1 MAEVWQN
8 WGRCESARPA
18 RVEAPAGDEAIA
30 AVVKQAAAEGRKVK
44 VVGGGHSFTGIAAPV
59 DGGVQISLDRH
70 NQVLAADRATG
81 LVTVQAGIRLYDL
94 NEKLAAAGLAM
105 PNLGDIDQQSIAG
118 ATQTGTH
125 GTGKLLPGIA
135 AQIRALTIVTAD
147 GSVLSASPE
156 ENAELFHA
164 ARLGLGALGIV
175 STVTLQTV
183 PAFVLQAQE
192 TPASF
197 HELVD
202 DGGFDRY
209 VEENEH
215 CEFYWFPHTDSC
227 LLKRNNRVDVPA
239 PLPRWKEWLDD
250 ELVANKLFGAACA
263 VGARF
268 PKVTPTVNRVATKLT
283 GSRTFADRSDRVFV
297 SPRSVRFVEMEYN
310 VPRAALTGVL
320 QELRAFVDRSGLI
333 LSFPVEVRVAAPD
346 DVWMS
351 TAYERESAYVAVHVY
366 RGQPF
371 QPYFDGVEAIMSAV
385 GGRPHWGKR
394 HSLDAQVL
402 GERYPHHAD
411 FVALRDRL
419 DPEGRFA
426 NAYLDRVLG
435 TPPSP

>member
-1 MAEVWQN
+1 MAQSGVWRN

-30 AVVKQAAAEGRKVK
+30 AVVKQAAAEGRQVK

-59 DGGVQISLDRH
+59 DGGVQVTLDRH
-70 NQVLAADRATG
+70 NRVLSADRATG
-81 LVTVQAGIRLYDL
+81 LVTVEAGIRLFDL
-94 NEKLAAAGLAM
+94 NERLAEAGLAM

-125 GTGKLLPGIA
+125 GTGKRLPGIA
-135 AQIRALTIVTAD
+135 AQIRALTLVTAD
-147 GSVLSASPE
+147 GSVISASPE
-156 ENAELFHA
+156 ENAEVFHT
-164 ARLGLGALGIV
+164 ARLGLGALGV
-175 STVTLQTV
+175 LSTLTLQTV

-202 DGGFDRY
+202 DGAFDRY

-227 LLKRNNRVDVPA
+227 LLKRNNRVDEAA

-250 ELVANKLFGAACA
+250 ELVANKVFGAACA

-268 PKVTPTVNRVATKLT
+268 PKVTPTVNRLATRLT

-320 QELRAFVDRSGLI
+320 QELRGFVESSGLI

-351 TAYERESAYVAVHVY
+351 TAFERESAYVAVHVY
-366 RGQPF
+366 RGQPY
-371 QPYFDGVEAIMSAV
+371 QAYFDGVEKIMSAV

-394 HSLDAQVL
+394 HTLDAQVL
-402 GERYPHHAD
+402 GERYSHHKD
-411 FVALRDRL
+411 LVAMRDKL
-419 DPEGRFA
+419 DPEGRFS

-435 TPPSP
+435 PVG